1 MSALPFLL
9 SLLALAGGTYALRI
23 LGVTLGS
30 RLAGREQR
38 PDQQHRQQAPA
49 AAAPAPP
56 GAPAAAPG
64 DGNAASAPEPLPL
77 PAASTPA
84 RRWMDRA
91 TVVLVCAVAATT
103 MVFEGQDFAG
113 PSRLLGALSGM
124 VAALCKAPLLACVV
138 VGMAVC
144 ALLRLAGVG

>member
-9 SLLALAGGTYALRI
+9 SLLALAGGTYALRV
-23 LGVTLGS
+23 LGVSLGS
-30 RLAGREQR
+30 RLAGRDRR
-38 PDQQHRQQAPA
+38 PDQQHRQQAPTGA
-49 AAAPAPP
+49 AAAVS
-56 GAPAAAPG
+56 G

-77 PAASTPA
+77 PVASTPA